1 MHPRRAVRNAI
12 EPFVRLGYVAK
23 AAVYLLIGSLALRV
37 AMGMRGGR
45 ITDPGGALHDAL
57 NQPDGRLHVL
67 IIGVGLLVY
76 AAWQIASAI
85 VGRRHHGRAGWLARS
100 LGSVRALGYGAI
112 GVQAMKLGLG
122 LRGGHASPVPLVR
135 AAFQLPFGDGLVL
148 AAGIGAAWY
157 GILQIRHAI
166 NGHLEPDLDASTLR
180 LRAGAWALDVA
191 RAGIVARAV
200 VFLILAVG
208 VIRAAI
214 AHRASVAGG
223 MDASLSILNA
233 MPQGTVLLG
242 ATALGLLAY
251 GIYQLLHARF
261 ADI

>member
-1 MHPRRAVRNAI
+1 MHSQRAVKNAI

-23 AAVYLLIGSLALRV
+23 AAVYLLVGSLALRV

-45 ITDPGGALHDAL
+45 LTDPGGALHAVL
-57 NQPDGRLHVL
+57 NHPDGRLHVL
-67 IIGVGLLVY
+67 IIAAGLLVY
-76 AAWQIASAI
+76 AAWQIVSAI
-85 VGRRHHGRAGWLARS
+85 MGRRHHARAGWLARS
-100 LGSVRALGYGAI
+100 LGIIRALGYGAI

-122 LRGGHASPVPLVR
+122 LRSGHASPVPLVR
-135 AAFQLPFGDGLVL
+135 AAFQLPFGAWIVL
-148 AAGIGAAWY
+148 AAGVGAACY
-157 GILQIRHAI
+157 GVLQIRHAI
-166 NGHLEPDLDASTLR
+166 NGHLEPDLDAPTLR
-180 LRAGAWALDVA
+180 RRAGTWALDVA
-191 RAGIVARAV
+191 RTGIVARAA
-200 VFLILAVG
+200 VFLIIAVG

-233 MPQGTVLLG
+233 LPQGTVLLG